1 MGYKMS
7 DNFDKLQALRN
18 ENTDLRARVDEAEE
32 MLRAIRGGEV
42 DALIIGDQVY
52 TLESADAAS
61 NRFRGEVL
69 AQINEVVIAVDN
81 DGRVTYLNP
90 AAERQYDVNASKV
103 LGKLLG
109 ELYKHVW
116 PDPAIESVA
125 KQKIREH
132 GSWRGENIHVKRSG
146 EEIFVEST
154 VTELRDRSGNVSGI
168 LAVIRDIT
176 DRKTAED
183 ALRQAHDNLEARVV
197 ERTIELSEANTALM
211 NEMAE
216 RAAAEKQRAELLQK
230 VVTSQEDERRRIA
243 RDIHD
248 QLGQRVTGLR
258 LQIAS
263 MADIVGDA
271 VGSDQMKTLI
281 STAEKLDSDVSFLA
295 WELRPASLDD
305 LGLLQAL
312 SEFANEWS
320 HHYQIEVDVIGRGF
334 RSERL
339 STEAETHFF
348 RIMQEALNNIAKHSE
363 ASRVNI
369 ILESNSELVTMIIE
383 DNGRGFDRDSQKR
396 LRDNKSLG
404 LLGIKERAMLVGGTC
419 EIESSPGA
427 GTTIYVRAPSVTVA
441 GDGASM
447 C

>member
-1 MGYKMS
+1 MTAKA
-7 DNFDKLQALRN
+7 DNLQTLRD
-18 ENTDLRARVDEAEE
+18 ENAELRARVDEADET
-32 MLRAIRGGEV
+32 LRAIRGGEV
-42 DALIIGDQVY
+42 DALLIGDQVY

-81 DGRVTYLNP
+81 DYRVTYLNP
-90 AAERQYDVNASKV
+90 AAERQYEVTASEV
-103 LGKLLG
+103 LGRKLSR
-109 ELYKHVW
+109 LYEHQW
-116 PDPAIESVA
+116 PDPQIEMVA
-125 KQKIREH
+125 RQKLSEE
-132 GSWRGENIHVKRSG
+132 GSWRGENIHIKHSG
-146 EEIFVEST
+146 EQIYVEST
-154 VTELRDRSGNVSGI
+154 VTELRDRSGNVSGL

-176 DRKTAED
+176 DRKNAQD
-183 ALRQAHDNLEARVV
+183 ALRQAHDNLETRVV
-197 ERTIELSEANTALM
+197 ERTIELSEANTALL

-263 MADIVGDA
+263 LSDLVDDA
-271 VGSDQMKTLI
+271 SGSEQMKTLM

-339 STEAETHFF
+339 STDAETHFF

-369 ILESNSELVTMIIE
+369 LLESNPEQVTMIIE
-383 DNGRGFDRDSQKR
+383 DNGRGFDRDAQR
-396 LRDNKSLG
+396 RIRDNKSLG
-404 LLGIKERAMLVGGTC
+404 LLGIKERASLVGGTC
-419 EIESSPGA
+419 EIESSPGS
-427 GTTIYVRAPSVTVA
+427 GTTIYVRAPSA
-441 GDGASM
+441 SISKDGAAIS
-447 C
+447 

>member
-1 MGYKMS
+1 
-7 DNFDKLQALRN
+7 
-18 ENTDLRARVDEAEE
+18 

-81 DGRVTYLNP
+81 DYRVTYLNP
-90 AAERQYDVNASKV
+90 AAERQYEVTASEV
-103 LGKLLG
+103 LGRKLNR
-109 ELYKHVW
+109 LYEHQW
-116 PDPAIESVA
+116 PDPESESVA
-125 KQKIREH
+125 RQKIADE
-132 GSWRGENIHVKRSG
+132 GSWRGENLHIKRSG
-146 EEIFVEST
+146 EQIYVEST
-154 VTELRDRSGNVSGI
+154 VTELRDRSGNVSGL

-176 DRKTAED
+176 DRKNAQD
-183 ALRQAHDNLEARVV
+183 ALRQAHDNLETRVV
-197 ERTIELSEANTALM
+197 ERTIELSEANTALL

-216 RAAAEKQRAELLQK
+216 RAAAERQRAELLQK

-263 MADIVGDA
+263 LADLVDDGA
-271 VGSDQMKTLI
+271 GPEQMKTLM

-305 LGLLQAL
+305 LGLLEAL

-339 STEAETHFF
+339 STDAETHFF

-369 ILESNSELVTMIIE
+369 LLESNPEQVTMIIE
-383 DNGRGFDRDSQKR
+383 DNGRGFDRDAQR
-396 LRDNKSLG
+396 RIRDNKSLG
-404 LLGIKERAMLVGGTC
+404 LLGIKERASLVGGTC

-427 GTTIYVRAPSVTVA
+427 GTTIYVRAPSVSVSK
-441 GDGASM
+441 DGAAIS
-447 C
+447 